1 MSLSD
6 KLCDHLLCAQ
16 GLRSSEPLGGLGRA
30 ALTSADDYADLMQQ
44 TVRDLRYAPIDRE
57 YSGQI
62 LKR

>member
-1 MSLSD
+1 M
-6 KLCDHLLCAQ
+6 
-16 GLRSSEPLGGLGRA
+16 RSSEPLGGLGRA